1 MNDFKSSVFTVK
13 CTHKRSEKEVVQCW
27 SNTKGN
33 TVSGYR
39 FISLVQTFVPFW
51 KLLHKLLLFL
61 TAKEYTVAVWATQN
75 TAFISTCNTTV
86 LTAFIST
93 CNTDCLQHTL
103 TPCPI
108 PPPPQLQLWNCVTIR
123 SLYPAQTAVSQQCHC
138 HCHHNQIT
146 VHKQPLSLPSQS
158 DHCTQLRQLC
168 PNNATVTVI
177 TIRSLYTAQT
187 AVSQQC
193 HCHCHHNQITVHSSD
208 SCVPTMPLT
217 PSLPSQWIYMA
228 KPNRTCPTKR
238 LLLKGTQKRSKENEN
253 LPFTHKTIHN
263 HTHLKI
269 IKYEATPVRQKQEQ
283 EFFLSLKQNK
293 QMRNI
298 VSKKCLTSILLVSWL
313 YP

>member
-1 MNDFKSSVFTVK
+1 MLVSSQTASHRNCFQKTCQHDWFQNVCQHNWFQRACLHDWFQKTGAQKTCLHNWFQMTCQHVCLHNWFHKRLPVNFILKAPVYKTVFKKPCQHNSIQKGLSTLMNDFKSSVFTVK

-168 PNNATVTVI
+168 PNNATVTVLKR
-177 TIRSLYTAQT
+177 IRFESA
-187 AVSQQC
+187 
-193 HCHCHHNQITVHSSD
+193 
-208 SCVPTMPLT
+208 
-217 PSLPSQWIYMA
+217 
-228 KPNRTCPTKR
+228 
-238 LLLKGTQKRSKENEN
+238 
-253 LPFTHKTIHN
+253 
-263 HTHLKI
+263 
-269 IKYEATPVRQKQEQ
+269 
-283 EFFLSLKQNK
+283 
-293 QMRNI
+293 
-298 VSKKCLTSILLVSWL
+298 
-313 YP
+313 